1 VNADDFGLSAGVN
14 RGILEA
20 HSAGVV
26 SSVSVLVNM
35 PPPAWEDA
43 ARRLR
48 GAGPGLGVGLHL
60 NLTAGSPLSRGGT
73 LRDPRTGGFHRLTVL
88 VGRALAGRIDPADV
102 AAECVAQL
110 ARLRAAGVRVTHVDS
125 HRHVHVLPGVWRAVV
140 ETAGRQ
146 GIPVVR
152 VPLEP
157 LGANPGNWRALVKK
171 VALAAAWRLG
181 SPSAPAPRPVDR
193 FFGISLQGGA
203 EFLPRLLALLDR
215 LEPGTTELMV
225 HPGSPDGEAV
235 RGDRYAAPRAVELAA
250 LTSPVVRERFRRGD
264 FRLIH
269 FGAL

>member
-26 SSVSVLVNM
+26 SSVSVLVNL
-35 PPPAWEDA
+35 PAWEDA
-43 ARRLR
+43 APRL
-48 GAGPGLGVGLHL
+48 GAAGPGLGVGLHL
-60 NLTAGSPLSRGGT
+60 NLTAGKPLSHGGT
-73 LRDPRTGGFHRLTVL
+73 LCDPRTGGFHPLTAL
-88 VGRALAGRIDPADV
+88 VVRALAGRIDPADV
-102 AAECVAQL
+102 AAECAAQV
-110 ARLRAAGVRVTHVDS
+110 ARLRGAGVAITHLDS

-140 ETAGRQ
+140 ETARRQ
-146 GIPVVR
+146 GVPVVR

-157 LGANPGNWRALVKK
+157 LGANPGNWPALVKK
-171 VALAAAWRLG
+171 VALAAAWRVASRG
-181 SPSAPAPRPVDR
+181 TPAPRSADR

-215 LEPGTTELMV
+215 LEPGTTELVV
-225 HPGSPDGEAV
+225 HPGYPDGDLADW
-235 RGDRYAAPRAVELAA
+235 DRYVAPRAAELAA
-250 LTSPVVRERFRRGD
+250 LTAPVVRERIRRGD